1 MIIFPAIDI
10 KDGQCVRLRRGDYQT
25 AHRVAESVVGT
36 AKQFAEAGAR
46 WIHMVDLDGA
56 KDAKP
61 ANTDLVFQA
70 AEESGLH
77 IEIGGGIRTME
88 TVRFYLEPERGR
100 PVSRVI
106 LGSAALKN
114 PSLVKEAVREYGD
127 RIAVGIDAR
136 DGKVAAEGWTD
147 TSQVDYLE
155 LARRMEDAGVEYLI
169 FTDIAQDGMLSGPNL
184 EQLAR
189 LNEAVSCKVTAS
201 GGVSGIQDI
210 RALRKLGVYGA
221 ICGKALYTGDLD
233 LREAIRVC
241 EEEV

>member
-1 MIIFPAIDI
+1 MPLKA
-10 KDGQCVRLRRGDYQT
+10 
-25 AHRVAESVVGT
+25 
-36 AKQFAEAGAR
+36 
-46 WIHMVDLDGA
+46 
-56 KDAKP
+56 
-61 ANTDLVFQA
+61 
-70 AEESGLH
+70 
-77 IEIGGGIRTME
+77 
-88 TVRFYLEPERGR
+88 
-100 PVSRVI
+100 VI